1 MHVLADERDARVT
14 EAAISYVSADSRIN
28 RRYVAPGV
36 ECNTG
41 RYEVHRVPMRDGRPL
56 KERFSL
62 DVHGF
67 ALAERPSA
75 VMDFYDAG
83 QVEQLYPAEVEATVK
98 ALTGASR
105 VLLMSWMIRTSGEL
119 AEHRRE
125 TVGYSHKGGV
135 QPPAGEAHVDFTP
148 QCAERLAR
156 ELYGKAFPDGQ
167 GYTRFIA
174 SSLWRT
180 FSAPPQ
186 DTPLALC
193 DARSVRPD
201 EGLTNTLH
209 VVDRIPTESEML
221 REIPGEEAM
230 VAATIFPYSPQ
241 HRWWYFS
248 RMTRDE
254 VVLLKF
260 HDSDRSRALRVP
272 HTAFHDTSLPGANP
286 RHSIEFRSFAF
297 FE

>member
-1 MHVLADERDARVT
+1 MHTLADERDARVT
-14 EAAISYVSADSRIN
+14 EAAISYVSADSRVN

-41 RYEVHRVPMRDGRPL
+41 RYEVHRVPMHENRRL
-56 KERFSL
+56 QERFSL

-67 ALAERPSA
+67 VLAERPSA

-180 FSAPPQ
+180 FWLRPRTRRLHSATPAVSGRTRASRTHCMWSTASRTNARCCVRSPARRRWWQPPSFP
-186 DTPLALC
+186 T
-193 DARSVRPD
+193 ARSIA
-201 EGLTNTLH
+201 GG
-209 VVDRIPTESEML
+209 IS
-221 REIPGEEAM
+221 PG
-230 VAATIFPYSPQ
+230 
-241 HRWWYFS
+241 
-248 RMTRDE
+248 
-254 VVLLKF
+254 
-260 HDSDRSRALRVP
+260 
-272 HTAFHDTSLPGANP
+272 
-286 RHSIEFRSFAF
+286 
-297 FE
+297 